1 MYIYTYALYLY
12 DSICMSSP
20 PVPFS
25 WCCSLWPPP
34 RDLSQDPAIDWCAAG
49 WPEGPVLASSGS
61 AKWLGDVGNHK
72 HL

>member
-1 MYIYTYALYLY
+1 MYVHTYALYLY
-12 DSICMSSP
+12 VISP
-20 PVPFS
+20 YHVPPGAV
-25 WCCSLWPPP
+25 PPP

-72 HL
+72 HP